1 MCIAHLNSKGDLNM
15 KQNRSGLSVSF
26 RLCAV
31 LCACLVCALPVLPAA
46 RAESSYPP
54 IEVVDIQPK
63 QTEGPPA
70 FVQYIM

>member
-1 MCIAHLNSKGDLNM
+1 M